1 MKALL
6 EEANPEVAAEAEAAR
21 QAAEAEAVR
30 LAAEA
35 ERRRA
40 AEQAAA
46 EERAAAKARR
56 EAYLRQKAEE
66 QRRAAERAEAL
77 RVAAERAAAA
87 AAEKEALRTRP
98 TELNA
103 KVERME
109 QTPVQPWQAQ
119 FVLGRE
125 ARMRAV
131 EKENLAR
138 NQLLASIRSSV
149 ARIQDARN
157 REHLAAQRVMWAQQN
172 MSLDAMQRW
181 SMDLARAAIHAET
194 GASAMERKSKSS
206 A

>member
-40 AEQAAA
+40 AEQAEA
-46 EERAAAKARR
+46 EERAAAKVRR

-103 KVERME
+103 KVAA
-109 QTPVQPWQAQ
+109 VQPWQVQ
-119 FVLGRE
+119 FVLERE
-125 ARMRAV
+125 ARMLAV

-194 GASAMERKSKSS
+194 GANAMERKSKSS